1 MEDSTVKGV
10 TEGTPHSLTP
20 QGQWPTLLVATA
32 RQQNKNIPT
41 KYGMCP
47 NQYVLFNVYIVS
59 NVPTKEE
66 FAKHLKLT

>member
-32 RQQNKNIPT
+32 RQQNKNIPMPQLLRHR
-41 KYGMCP
+41 K
-47 NQYVLFNVYIVS
+47 
-59 NVPTKEE
+59 
-66 FAKHLKLT
+66 